1 MSFRCA
7 DCGKPSKKTNHVVV
21 ETRPKTYLN
30 VETQEIVGKGF
41 ETVKEVIVCDK
52 CAESRK
58 AKEVKQ
64 P

>member
-30 VETQEIVGKGF
+30 VETQEIVGEGVPTLT
-41 ETVKEVIVCDK
+41 EE
-52 CAESRK
+52 CAFPDTGSDF
-58 AKEVKQ
+58 
-64 P
+64 